1 MDRRLDEYG
10 PPLIS
15 RRGSARRLAQRASL
29 APWALLAVPLAFV
42 LLFLAYPL
50 QNILRQS
57 LFGESASLDDLRPL
71 WRDSYYLQRLW
82 FTTWQ
87 AGVSTAITLGLA
99 MPCAYVFAHFNFRGK
114 GLLLSVVTIPFVLP
128 TVVVAVALSAL
139 LGPSGLA
146 NSALLQ
152 LPGVHAAPIDL
163 SNSIWL
169 ILAAHVFYNVA
180 LAARVIAASWATID
194 PRIGEAGA
202 ILGAGPLRRFARITM
217 PQLRPAILA
226 SGSLV
231 FLFCFTSFGVI
242 LILGG
247 PRYSTL
253 ETEIYRELVFLFRPP
268 LAASLALI
276 QLAVTFGFL
285 AVYSHLSQSAGGSS
299 TERRPQDRASR
310 RSRAAAATI
319 VVLLLAFTAAP
330 LLALAERSVHSS
342 GGYTLEFYRSLGEN
356 TRRQA
361 LFITPI
367 RAIWNSL
374 SFAAIATAL
383 ALPLGTLTAYGV
395 QKLRPRLGSLVEAF
409 LLLPLGVS
417 AITLGFGF
425 IITFDEAPL
434 NLRGTRWLLIV
445 AHTLAAYPFVARA
458 VGAQLRSIDPRL
470 REAARVLG
478 ESAAGVFLRVDL
490 PLIWRSIVVGAV
502 FAFATSM
509 GEFGATLL
517 IARPEW
523 PTLPLAIFR
532 YLGQPGELN
541 YGQALAMSTILMAV
555 TGTGFVVI
563 DRLRVRQLG
572 TF

>member
-1 MDRRLDEYG
+1 MTPAGGSVPRPGSRL
-10 PPLIS
+10 
-15 RRGSARRLAQRASL
+15 SL
-29 APWALLAVPLAFV
+29 APWALLALPLAFV
-42 LLFLAYPL
+42 LLFLVYPL
-50 QNILRQS
+50 QGILRES
-57 LFGESASLDDLRPL
+57 LFGESASLHDLRPL
-71 WRDSYYLQRLW
+71 WADSYYLQRLW

-87 AGVSTAITLGLA
+87 AVLSTVITLALA
-99 MPCAYVFAHFNFRGK
+99 LPCAYVFAHYDFRGK
-114 GLLLSVVTIPFVLP
+114 TLVMAVVTIPFVLP
-128 TVVVAVALSAL
+128 TVVVAVAFSAL
-139 LGPSGLA
+139 LGPSGLV
-146 NSALLQ
+146 NSALQQ
-152 LPGVHAAPIDL
+152 LPWVDQAPIDL

-180 LAARVIAASWATID
+180 LASRIIAASWATID
-194 PRIGEAGA
+194 PRIGEAAA
-202 ILGAGPLRRFARITM
+202 ILGAGPLERFARITL
-217 PQLRPAILA
+217 PQLRAAILA
-226 SGSLV
+226 AGSLV

-247 PRYSTL
+247 PHYSTI
-253 ETEIYRELVFLFRPP
+253 ETEIYRELIFIFRPP
-268 LAASLALI
+268 LAAALAVI

-285 AVYSHLSQSAGGSS
+285 AVYTNL
-299 TERRPQDRASR
+299 
-310 RSRAAAATI
+310 SRATGGAATAQRPGI
-319 VVLLLAFTAAP
+319 ARSLRERALAATVIGLLLAFTAAP
-330 LLALAERSVHSS
+330 LLALAERSVHGS

-361 LFITPI
+361 LFITPVH
-367 RAIWNSL
+367 AIWNSL
-374 SFAAIATAL
+374 SFAGIATLL
-383 ALPLGTLTAYGV
+383 ALPLGVLTAYGA

-417 AITLGFGF
+417 AVTLGLGF
-425 IITFDEAPL
+425 IITFDETPL
-434 NLRGTRWLLIV
+434 NLRGTRWLLII

-458 VGAQLRSIDPRL
+458 VSAQLRSIDPRL

-478 ESAAGVFLRVDL
+478 EGATGVFLRVDL
-490 PLIWRSIVVGAV
+490 PLIWRSIVVGSV

-523 PTLPLAIFR
+523 PTLPIAIFR
-532 YLGQPGELN
+532 YLGQPGELH

-555 TGTGFVVI
+555 TGAGFVLI

>member
-1 MDRRLDEYG
+1 M
-10 PPLIS
+10 S
-15 RRGSARRLAQRASL
+15 RRGSTGQRVAAINV
-29 APWALLAVPLAFV
+29 APWALLALPLAFV

-50 QNILRQS
+50 QSILRES
-57 LFGESASLDDLRPL
+57 LFGESASFHDLRPL

-82 FTTWQ
+82 FTAWQ
-87 AGVSTAITLGLA
+87 AGVSAVITLSLA
-99 MPCAYVFAHFNFRGK
+99 MPCAYVFAHYDFRGK
-114 GLLLSVVTIPFVLP
+114 ALLLAVVTIPFVLP
-128 TVVVAVALSAL
+128 TVVVAVAFSAL

-146 NSALLQ
+146 NSALQ
-152 LPGVHAAPIDL
+152 QFPGVDSAPIDL
-163 SNSIWL
+163 SNGIWL

-180 LAARVIAASWATID
+180 LAARMIGASWATID
-194 PRIGEAGA
+194 PRIGEAA
-202 ILGAGPLRRFARITM
+202 AVLGAGRIERFARITL
-217 PQLRPAILA
+217 PQLRAAILA
-226 SGSLV
+226 AGSLV

-247 PRYSTL
+247 PQYSTI

-268 LAASLALI
+268 LAAALAMI
-276 QLAVTFGFL
+276 QLVVTFGFL
-285 AVYSHLSQSAGGSS
+285 AVYSHLSRTS
-299 TERRPQDRASR
+299 TATSTGQ
-310 RSRAAAATI
+310 RSRVLASPRERVFVVSVI
-319 VVLLLAFTAAP
+319 VLLLAFTVTP

-374 SFAAIATAL
+374 SFAAIATTL

-395 QKLRPRLGSLVEAF
+395 QKLRRRLGALVEAL

-417 AITLGFGF
+417 AVTLGLGF

-478 ESAAGVFLRVDL
+478 EGAAGVFLRVDL
-490 PLIWRSIVVGAV
+490 PLIWRSMVVGAV
-502 FAFATSM
+502 FAFAASM

-532 YLGQPGELN
+532 HLGQPGELN

-555 TGTGFVVI
+555 TGAGFLII

>member
-1 MDRRLDEYG
+1 LDK
-10 PPLIS
+10 
-15 RRGSARRLAQRASL
+15 RGSPLTARGGSALRGARESAFV
-29 APWALLAVPLAFV
+29 PWALLALPLTFV

-50 QNILRQS
+50 ENILRES
-57 LFGESASLDDLRPL
+57 LFGESASLRDLRPL
-71 WRDSYYLQRLW
+71 WSESYYLQRLW

-87 AGVSTAITLGLA
+87 AAVSTAITLALA
-99 MPCAYVFAHFNFRGK
+99 MPCAYVFAHYDFRGK
-114 GLLLSVVTIPFVLP
+114 TLVLAVVTIPFVLP
-128 TVVVAVALSAL
+128 TVVVAVAFSAL
-139 LGPSGLA
+139 LGPSGMA
-146 NSALLQ
+146 NAALQQ
-152 LPGVHAAPIDL
+152 LPGVHTAPIDL

-180 LAARVIAASWATID
+180 LAARVIAAAWATVD
-194 PRIGEAGA
+194 QRIGEAAA
-202 ILGAGPLRRFARITM
+202 ILGAGPLRRFVRITL

-231 FLFCFTSFGVI
+231 FLFCFTSFGVV

-247 PRYSTL
+247 PRFSTI

-268 LAASLALI
+268 LAAALALI

-285 AVYSHLSQSAGGSS
+285 AVYSRLSRATDGSS
-299 TERRPQDRASR
+299 TARRPRGGGSR
-310 RSRAAAATI
+310 RERAAAATVI
-319 VVLLLAFTAAP
+319 VLLLAVTAAP
-330 LLALAERSVHSS
+330 LLALAERSVHGS
-342 GGYTLEFYRSLGEN
+342 GGYTLEFYRALGEN
-356 TRRQA
+356 SRKQA

-374 SFAAIATAL
+374 SFAAIATVL
-383 ALPLGTLTAYGV
+383 ALPLGILTAYGV
-395 QKLRPRLGSLVEAF
+395 QKLRARLGSLVEAL

-417 AITLGFGF
+417 AVTLGLGF

-458 VGAQLRSIDPRL
+458 VGAQLRAIDPRL

-478 ESAAGVFLRVDL
+478 EGAAGVFLRVDL
-490 PLIWRSIVVGAV
+490 PLIWRSLVVGSV
-502 FAFATSM
+502 FAFAASM

-523 PTLPLAIFR
+523 PTLPLAVFR

-555 TGTGFVVI
+555 TGSGFVII

>member
-1 MDRRLDEYG
+1 M
-10 PPLIS
+10 S
-15 RRGSARRLAQRASL
+15 RRGSTGQRVAAINV
-29 APWALLAVPLAFV
+29 APWALLALPLAFV

-50 QNILRQS
+50 QSILRES
-57 LFGESASLDDLRPL
+57 LFGESASFHDLRPL
-71 WRDSYYLQRLW
+71 WSDSYYLQRLW
-82 FTTWQ
+82 FTAWQ
-87 AGVSTAITLGLA
+87 AGVSAVITLSLA
-99 MPCAYVFAHFNFRGK
+99 MPCAYVFAHYDFRGK
-114 GLLLSVVTIPFVLP
+114 ALLLAVVTIPFVLP
-128 TVVVAVALSAL
+128 TVVVAVAFSAL

-146 NSALLQ
+146 NSALQ
-152 LPGVHAAPIDL
+152 QFPGVDSAPIDL
-163 SNSIWL
+163 SNGIWL

-180 LAARVIAASWATID
+180 LASRMIGASWATID
-194 PRIGEAGA
+194 PRIGEAA
-202 ILGAGPLRRFARITM
+202 AVLGAGRIERFARITL
-217 PQLRPAILA
+217 PQLRAAILA
-226 SGSLV
+226 AGSLV

-247 PRYSTL
+247 PQYSTI

-268 LAASLALI
+268 LAAALAMI
-276 QLAVTFGFL
+276 QLVVTFGFL
-285 AVYSHLSQSAGGSS
+285 AVYSHLSRTS
-299 TERRPQDRASR
+299 TATSTGQ
-310 RSRAAAATI
+310 RSRVLASPRERVFVVSVI
-319 VVLLLAFTAAP
+319 VLLLAFTVTP

-374 SFAAIATAL
+374 SFAAIATTL

-395 QKLRPRLGSLVEAF
+395 QKLRRRLGALVEAL

-417 AITLGFGF
+417 AVTLGLGF

-478 ESAAGVFLRVDL
+478 EGAAGVFLRVDL
-490 PLIWRSIVVGAV
+490 PLIWRSMVVGAV
-502 FAFATSM
+502 FAFAASM

-532 YLGQPGELN
+532 HLGQPGELN

-555 TGTGFVVI
+555 TGAGFLII

>member
-1 MDRRLDEYG
+1 MDSRLDK
-10 PPLIS
+10 
-15 RRGSARRLAQRASL
+15 RGSPLTARGGSAPRGALQGAFV
-29 APWALLAVPLAFV
+29 PWALLALPLAFV

-50 QNILRQS
+50 ENILRES
-57 LFGESASLDDLRPL
+57 LFGESASLRDLRPL
-71 WRDSYYLQRLW
+71 WSESYYLQRLW

-87 AGVSTAITLGLA
+87 AAVSTAITLALA
-99 MPCAYVFAHFNFRGK
+99 MPCAYVFAHYDFRGK
-114 GLLLSVVTIPFVLP
+114 TLVLAVVTIPFVLP
-128 TVVVAVALSAL
+128 TVVVAVAFSAL
-139 LGPSGLA
+139 LGPSGMA
-146 NSALLQ
+146 NAALQQ
-152 LPGVHAAPIDL
+152 LPGVHPAPIDL

-180 LAARVIAASWATID
+180 LAARVIAAAWAIVD
-194 PRIGEAGA
+194 QRIGEAA
-202 ILGAGPLRRFARITM
+202 PILGAGPLRRFVRITL

-231 FLFCFTSFGVI
+231 FLFCFTSFGVV

-247 PRYSTL
+247 PRYSTI

-268 LAASLALI
+268 LAAALALI

-285 AVYSHLSQSAGGSS
+285 AVYSRLSRATGGSS
-299 TERRPQDRASR
+299 TARRPRGGGSR
-310 RSRAAAATI
+310 RERAAAATVI
-319 VVLLLAFTAAP
+319 VLLLAVTAAP
-330 LLALAERSVHSS
+330 LLALAERSVHGS
-342 GGYTLEFYRSLGEN
+342 GGYTLEFYRALGEN
-356 TRRQA
+356 SRKQA

-374 SFAAIATAL
+374 SFAAIATVL
-383 ALPLGTLTAYGV
+383 ALPLGILTAYGV
-395 QKLRPRLGSLVEAF
+395 QKLRARLGSLVEAL

-417 AITLGFGF
+417 AVTLGLGF

-458 VGAQLRSIDPRL
+458 VGAQLRAIDPRL

-478 ESAAGVFLRVDL
+478 EGAAGVFLRVDL
-490 PLIWRSIVVGAV
+490 PLIWRSLVIGSV
-502 FAFATSM
+502 FAFAASM

-523 PTLPLAIFR
+523 PTLPLAVFR

-555 TGTGFVVI
+555 TGSGFVII

>member
-1 MDRRLDEYG
+1 MD
-10 PPLIS
+10 
-15 RRGSARRLAQRASL
+15 L
-29 APWALLAVPLAFV
+29 APWALLALPLAFA
-42 LLFLAYPL
+42 LLFLVYPL
-50 QNILRQS
+50 QSILRES
-57 LFGESASLDDLRPL
+57 LVGESASLADLRPL
-71 WRDSYYLQRLW
+71 WSDSYYLERLW

-87 AGVSTAITLGLA
+87 AIVSTGITLALA
-99 MPCAYVFAHFNFRGK
+99 MPCAYVFAHYDFRGK
-114 GLLLSVVTIPFVLP
+114 SLVMAVVTIPFVLP
-128 TVVVAVALSAL
+128 TVVVAVAFSAL
-139 LGPSGLA
+139 LGPSGIA

-152 LPGVHAAPIDL
+152 LPGVEAAPIDL

-180 LAARVIAASWATID
+180 LASRIIAASWTTID
-194 PRIGEAGA
+194 PRIGEAAA
-202 ILGAGPLRRFARITM
+202 ILGAGRFERFVRVTL
-217 PQLRPAILA
+217 PQLRAAILA
-226 SGSLV
+226 AGSLV

-247 PRYSTL
+247 PHYSTI
-253 ETEIYRELVFLFRPP
+253 ETEIYRELIFIFRPP
-268 LAASLALI
+268 LAAALAMI

-285 AVYSHLSQSAGGSS
+285 AVYSSLSRSSGG
-299 TERRPQDRASR
+299 
-310 RSRAAAATI
+310 AATAQRTRVPRSSREAALAATVI
-319 VVLLLAFTAAP
+319 VLLLVFTAAP

-356 TRRQA
+356 VRRQA
-361 LFITPI
+361 LFITPF

-374 SFAAIATAL
+374 TFAGIATLL
-383 ALPLGTLTAYGV
+383 ALPLGTLTAYGA

-417 AITLGFGF
+417 AVTLGLGF

-434 NLRGTRWLLIV
+434 NLRETRWLLIV

-458 VGAQLRSIDPRL
+458 VSAQLRSIDPRL

-478 ESAAGVFLRVDL
+478 EGATGVFLRVDL
-490 PLIWRSIVVGAV
+490 PLIWRSVVVGAV

-523 PTLPLAIFR
+523 PTLPVAIFR

-555 TGTGFVVI
+555 TGAGFVII

>member
-1 MDRRLDEYG
+1 MPQSIGGAR
-10 PPLIS
+10 
-15 RRGSARRLAQRASL
+15 SALRAGFT
-29 APWALLAVPLAFV
+29 PWALLALPLAFV
-42 LLFLAYPL
+42 LVFLAYPL
-50 QNILRQS
+50 QSILRES
-57 LFGESASLDDLRPL
+57 LFGESASLHTLRPL
-71 WRDSYYLQRLW
+71 WSDSYYLQRLW
-82 FTTWQ
+82 FTAWQ
-87 AGVSTAITLGLA
+87 AALSTAITLGMAL
-99 MPCAYVFAHFNFRGK
+99 PCAYVFAHYDFRGK
-114 GLLLSVVTIPFVLP
+114 ALVLAVVTIPFVLP
-128 TVVVAVALSAL
+128 TVVVAVAFSAL
-139 LGPSGLA
+139 LGPSGLL
-146 NSALLQ
+146 NSGLQQ
-152 LPGVHAAPIDL
+152 LPGVDSAPIDL

-180 LAARVIAASWATID
+180 LASRIIAASWAILD
-194 PRIGEAGA
+194 PRIGEAA
-202 ILGAGPLRRFARITM
+202 AVLGAGPVERFLRITL
-217 PQLRPAILA
+217 PQLRAAIFA
-226 SGSLV
+226 AGSLV

-247 PRYSTL
+247 PHYSTI

-268 LAASLALI
+268 LAAALALI

-285 AVYSHLSQSAGGSS
+285 AVYSHLSRSPIGASAGQRKQGA
-299 TERRPQDRASR
+299 TSR
-310 RSRAAAATI
+310 RADALAATVI
-319 VVLLLAFTAAP
+319 VLLMALTVAP
-330 LLALAERSVHSS
+330 LLALAERSIHGS
-342 GGYTLEFYRSLGEN
+342 GGYTLEFYRVLGEN
-356 TRRQA
+356 TRKQA

-367 RAIWNSL
+367 QAIRNSL
-374 SFAAIATAL
+374 TFAGIATL
-383 ALPLGTLTAYGV
+383 FALPLGTLTAYGV

-417 AITLGFGF
+417 AVTLGLGF

-434 NLRGTRWLLIV
+434 NLRGTRWLLIA

-458 VGAQLRSIDPRL
+458 VGAQLRSIDPKL

-478 ESAAGVFLRVDL
+478 EGASGVFLRVDL
-490 PLIWRSIVVGAV
+490 PLIWRSMAVGAV

-523 PTLPLAIFR
+523 PTLPVAIFR

-555 TGTGFVVI
+555 TGAGFVII

>member
-1 MDRRLDEYG
+1 MDKHG
-10 PPLIS
+10 PPLT
-15 RRGSARRLAQRASL
+15 GPTSARGVARRAAL
-29 APWALLAVPLAFV
+29 APWALLAVPAAFI

-50 QNILRQS
+50 QNILRES
-57 LFGESASLDDLRPL
+57 LFGESASLHDLRPL
-71 WRDSYYLQRLW
+71 WSDSYYLQRLW
-82 FTTWQ
+82 FTAWQ
-87 AGVSTAITLGLA
+87 AAASTAITLLLA
-99 MPCAYVFAHFNFRGK
+99 LPCAYVFARYDFRGK
-114 GLLLSVVTIPFVLP
+114 SLILAVVTIPFVMP
-128 TVVVAVALSAL
+128 TVVVAVAFSAL
-139 LGPSGLA
+139 LGPSGA
-146 NSALLQ
+146 VNSALQ
-152 LPGVHAAPIDL
+152 QIPGVDGAPIEL
-163 SNSIWL
+163 SNSIWM

-180 LAARVIAASWATID
+180 LASRIIAASWATID
-194 PRIGEAGA
+194 PRTGEAA
-202 ILGAGPLRRFARITM
+202 AVLGAGRVERFARITL
-217 PQLRPAILA
+217 PQLRAAILA
-226 SGSLV
+226 AGSLV

-247 PRYSTL
+247 PTYSTI
-253 ETEIYRELVFLFRPP
+253 EIEIYRELVFLFRPP
-268 LAASLALI
+268 LAAALALI
-276 QLAVTFGFL
+276 QMAVTFGFL
-285 AVYSHLSQSAGGSS
+285 AVYSHLSRTSGGISAG
-299 TERRPQDRASR
+299 RRPQAVRASHR
-310 RSRAAAATI
+310 ERALAVTVI
-319 VVLLLAFTAAP
+319 VLLLAFTVAP
-330 LLALAERSVHSS
+330 LLALAERSIHGS
-342 GGYTLEFYRSLGEN
+342 GGYTLEFYRALGEN
-356 TRRQA
+356 TRKQA

-367 RAIWNSL
+367 QAIRNSL
-374 SFAAIATAL
+374 TFAGIATL
-383 ALPLGTLTAYGV
+383 FALPLGTLTAYGV

-417 AITLGFGF
+417 AVTLGLGF

-445 AHTLAAYPFVARA
+445 AHTLVAYPFVART
-458 VGAQLRSIDPRL
+458 VGAQLRSIDPKL

-478 ESAAGVFLRVDL
+478 EGSAGVFLRVDL

-523 PTLPLAIFR
+523 PTLPIAIFR

-555 TGTGFVVI
+555 TGAGFVII

>member
-1 MDRRLDEYG
+1 M
-10 PPLIS
+10 
-15 RRGSARRLAQRASL
+15 
-29 APWALLAVPLAFV
+29 LLALPLAFL

-50 QNILRQS
+50 QNILRES
-57 LFGESASLDDLRPL
+57 LFGESASTRDLSALWSDD
-71 WRDSYYLQRLW
+71 YYLQRLW

-87 AGVSTAITLGLA
+87 AGVSTAITLCLA
-99 MPCAYVFAHFNFRGK
+99 MPCAYVFAHFDFRGK

-128 TVVVAVALSAL
+128 TVVVAVAFSAL

-146 NSALLQ
+146 NSVLLQ
-152 LPGVHAAPIDL
+152 LPGVHGAPIDL
-163 SNSIWL
+163 SNGIWL

-180 LAARVIAASWATID
+180 LAARVIAASWATVD
-194 PRIGEAGA
+194 PRIGEAAA
-202 ILGAGPLRRFARITM
+202 ILGAGSLRRFARITL

-226 SGSLV
+226 AGSLV
-231 FLFCFTSFGVI
+231 FLFCFSSFGVI

-268 LAASLALI
+268 LAAALAMI
-276 QLAVTFGFL
+276 QVAITFGFL
-285 AVYSHLSQSAGGSS
+285 AVYSHLSQSGSGLPSGGKHH
-299 TERRPQDRASR
+299 RRPSGRAR
-310 RSRAAAATI
+310 LAAATV
-319 VVLLLAFTAAP
+319 VVLLLVFTAAP

-374 SFAAIATAL
+374 AFAATATL
-383 ALPLGTLTAYGV
+383 VALPLGTLTAYGV
-395 QKLRPRLGSLVEAF
+395 QKLRPRLGSLVEAL

-417 AITLGFGF
+417 AVTLGLGF

-445 AHTLAAYPFVARA
+445 AHTLVAYPFVARA

-478 ESAAGVFLRVDL
+478 EGPAGVFLRVDL
-490 PLIWRSIVVGAV
+490 PLVWRSLAVGAV

-523 PTLPLAIFR
+523 PTIPLAIFR

-555 TGTGFVVI
+555 TGTGFVAI

-572 TF
+572 AF